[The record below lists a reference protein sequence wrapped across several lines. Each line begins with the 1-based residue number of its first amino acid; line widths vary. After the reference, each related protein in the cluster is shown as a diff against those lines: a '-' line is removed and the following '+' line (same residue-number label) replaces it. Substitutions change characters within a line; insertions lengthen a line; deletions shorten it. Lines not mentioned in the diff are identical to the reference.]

1 MKMKDKNKM
10 FLNEVEK
17 HWAFNTPRILST
29 CQGYT
34 VSHFIL
40 EDPIANKSIFLKRFP
55 LSTSSVSILSS
66 QTSLITQLVKFVT
79 KGPGARST
87 LYFHTPS
94 ILPTVKGDLFVSTS
108 NDEILVAFQV
118 VKGRVLNEWLQLD
131 EARLYCD
138 IIVKSVGSL
147 IGRLDVALQSWK
159 APNST
164 RVLTGFEKEAVDANE
179 LSHDLNDR
187 ISIWDLR
194 HSMQYLENIHLIP
207 ECETKKLI
215 EKGFKIFQER
225 LLPLYISAEEK
236 ITNNGGEY
244 LRRSW
249 IHGDAHDCN
258 IIIRENLNNKDFNFK
273 ALSTLTSEDLSLID
287 FDDTCYSYLIHNAV
301 ISLTYLIL
309 WSLSACKND
318 SEKLNTVKDV
328 GVAFFK
334 GYCETMPLL
343 EIEIK
348 AVFPLL
354 IARLSTSLFMST
366 KSAAVETDKERID
379 YIQMHAKDAQLMLH
393 WLLDCGKDVET
404 ELVNAWMDA
413 AFSTSNAQKDFIHS
427 YCPYT
432 SLSTEQE
439 ILSQEIVKELIL
451 LGVNN
456 AFSSVIEIPSGQV
469 NPLTSVTP
477 LGCVVQENVWGNV
490 SVNSLESKWLKS
502 PPFVNNWSE
511 SSGSILS
518 SIVGSDPEKL
528 KIFTEI
534 SNAPLVSI
542 DEQGSTSLARV
553 GWGKYMEN
561 RVIYQSDLFL
571 LESEPRSLHLGVDL
585 GTIANTPVYAPL
597 DGVIH
602 SWARNNSDLDYGPTI
617 LLKHTLPSGND
628 FFTLFGHLSLDSIF
642 DNDGVAKLRVGMSVK
657 KGDIIARVGSS
668 DVNGGWPAHLHF
680 QLITEKNCGG
690 WRGDYPGVCSPCHKK
705 AYTFLTP
712 DPNLIL
718 RCPFIVKIGW

>member
-1 MKMKDKNKM
+1 MSTLL
-10 FLNEVEK
+10 LNEVEK
-17 HWAFNTPRILST
+17 HYGFTCPRILST
-29 CQGYT
+29 CQGYS

-40 EDPIANKSIFLKRFP
+40 SNPENKSIFLKRFT
-55 LSTSSVSILSS
+55 TSSFSILSS
-66 QTSLITQLVKFVT
+66 QTSLITHLVTFVT
-79 KGPGARST
+79 QCTGARSN

-118 VKGRVLNEWLQLD
+118 VKGHVLNDWLQLD
-131 EARLYCD
+131 EARLYSD
-138 IIVKSVGSL
+138 VIVKSVGSL

-164 RVLTGFEKEAVDANE
+164 RVLTGFEKEAVDSNE

-194 HSMQYLENIHLIP
+194 HSMQHLESMHLIP

-215 EKGFKIFQER
+215 EKGFKIFQVC

-236 ITNNGGEY
+236 ITNNGEY

-258 IIIRENLNNKDFNFK
+258 IIIRENVKNKDFNFK
-273 ALSTLTSEDLSLID
+273 ALSTLTSDDLSLID

-328 GVAFFK
+328 GSAFFK

-354 IARLSTSLFMST
+354 ITRLSTSLFMSI
-366 KSAAVETDKERID
+366 KSAAVETDKERIN

-393 WLLDCGKDVET
+393 WLLECGKDVET
-404 ELVNAWMDA
+404 ELVNAWMDT

-432 SLSTEQE
+432 SLLTEQE
-439 ILSQEIVKELIL
+439 ILSQEIIKELIL
-451 LGVNN
+451 LGDNN
-456 AFSSVIEIPSGQV
+456 AFSNVIEIPSGQV
-469 NPLTSVTP
+469 KPLTSVTP
-477 LGCVVQENVWGNV
+477 LGCVVQENVWGTV
-490 SVNSLESKWLKS
+490 SVNSLESRWLLS

-542 DEQGSTSLARV
+542 DKQGSISLARL

-585 GTIANTPVYAPL
+585 GTIANTPVHAPL
-597 DGVIH
+597 DGEIH

-617 LLKHTLPSGND
+617 LLKHTLPSGREI
-628 FFTLFGHLSLDSIF
+628 FTLFGHLSLDSLF

-657 KGDIIARVGSS
+657 KGDVIAYVGSS
-668 DVNGGWPAHLHF
+668 DVNGGWPPHLHF
-680 QLITEKNCGG
+680 QLMTEKKCGG
-690 WRGDYPGVCSPCHKK
+690 WRGDYPGVCSPSHMK
-705 AYTFLTP
+705 AYMLLTP

-718 RCPFIVKIGW
+718 RCPFIEKIGW